1 METAATPRLR
11 RSGWHRRLP
20 LASSGIGSTV
30 LALLVGAAAW
40 ELVGR
45 VANFPFSP
53 PLSKVLARLVEMIA
67 KGMILDSLVTSL
79 TNLAIGFTISV
90 VFGVAIGLAM
100 GMYRRVNAALDI
112 YVNALLTAPSL
123 VFAPIFFS
131 IWGLDRQSI
140 IAVIVMYAIFV
151 IIINTAAAVQS
162 VPISLIEMARSYNAS
177 DWQLFRK
184 VVLPAA
190 TPLTMAAIRVGAGSA
205 VKGMVN
211 GEMFIAVV
219 GLGAVVTDAGRR
231 FDATSV
237 LAVLIVMIVVAFALI
252 KLVQIV
258 DARLTSWLPS
268 TARGG

>member
-1 METAATPRLR
+1 MSTAAAHGLSRT
-11 RSGWHRRLP
+11 GWRRRLP
-20 LASSGIGSTV
+20 LRGTSFGPSAVALIV
-30 LALLVGAAAW
+30 LAVGW
-40 ELVGR
+40 EFVGR
-45 VANFPFSP
+45 LGFPFFP
-53 PLSKVLARLVEMIA
+53 PLSAVIARLIEMVEDGKIIA
-67 KGMILDSLVTSL
+67 PLMNSL
-79 TNLAIGFTISV
+79 TNLAIGFTISI
-90 VFGVAIGLAM
+90 VFGVAIGLLM

-140 IAVIVMYAIFV
+140 VAVIVMYAIFV

-184 VVLPAA
+184 VILPGA
-190 TPLTMAAIRVGAGSA
+190 TPLTMAAIRVGAGAA

-219 GLGAVVTDAGRR
+219 GLGAVVMDAGRR

-237 LAVLIVMIVVAFALI
+237 LAVLIVMIIVAFVLI
-252 KLVQIV
+252 KAVQLV

-268 TARGG
+268 TSRSR

>member
-1 METAATPRLR
+1 MKAVAVPRLSHPGR
-11 RSGWHRRLP
+11 GRRLP
-20 LASSGIGSTV
+20 LGSASLGPTV
-30 LALLVGAAAW
+30 LALVVGAVGW

-45 VANFPFSP
+45 LGFPFFP
-53 PLSKVLARLVEMIA
+53 PLSAVLARLAEMIG
-67 KGMILDSLVTSL
+67 KGMIIDPLVTSL
-79 TNLAIGFTISV
+79 GNLAIGFTISV
-90 VFGVAIGLAM
+90 VFGVAIGLLM
-100 GMYRRVNAALDI
+100 GVYHRVHAALDI

-151 IIINTAAAVQS
+151 IIINTAAAVET
-162 VPISLIEMARSYNAS
+162 VPTALIEMGRSYNAS

-184 VVLPAA
+184 VILPAA
-190 TPLTMAAIRVGAGSA
+190 TPLTMAAIRVGAGAA

-219 GLGAVVTDAGRR
+219 GLGAVVTAAGRR

-237 LAVLIVMIVVAFALI
+237 LAVLIVMIVVAFVLI
-252 KLVQIV
+252 KAVQLV
-258 DARLTSWLPS
+258 DARLTGWLPPTS
-268 TARGG
+268 RGA